1 MPDETRAG
9 KIVFGLIVGGGCL
22 MALAFVVAGVSPEL
36 TLLPTLMRFAGAGL
50 TVTGFLLWLR
60 HPHLLSRWED
70 EDEPTPD
77 QPDQSGPVDP
87 TDQSMKT

>member
-22 MALAFVVAGVSPEL
+22 MALALVVAGVSPEL
-36 TLLPTLMRFAGAGL
+36 TLLLTLMRFAGAGL

-60 HPHLLSRWED
+60 FPHLLSRWED
-70 EDEPTPD
+70 ADEPSPD
-77 QPDQSGPVDP
+77 QPGPVDP
-87 TDQSMKT
+87 TDQPVKT